1 MISRRDQTA
10 DEDRCFRRPE
20 FLQIHTSRLALVML
34 IGMRSLGLIQILYLL
49 ILSGEEYYSEAD
61 DLSRIFD
68 I

>member
-1 MISRRDQTA
+1 M
-10 DEDRCFRRPE
+10 DEDLCFGRSE
-20 FLQIHTSRLALVML
+20 FLQIHPSRLALVML

-49 ILSGEEYYSEAD
+49 ILLGEEYYSEAD